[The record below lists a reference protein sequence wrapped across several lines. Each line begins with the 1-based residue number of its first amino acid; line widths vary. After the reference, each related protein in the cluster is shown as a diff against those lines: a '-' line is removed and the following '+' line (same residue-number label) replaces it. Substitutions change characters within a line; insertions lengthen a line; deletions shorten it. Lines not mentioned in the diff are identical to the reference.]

1 MSVCLSILIPILFDE
16 ATKKRNMLNFLTM
29 SGNDK
34 IFICWELFRH
44 FSNNYKVVE
53 IVHLLGVQSEVWGF
67 CNQGFALN
75 VCMFPK
81 LAVTCK

>member
-34 IFICWELFRH
+34 IFIC
-44 FSNNYKVVE
+44 
-53 IVHLLGVQSEVWGF
+53 
-67 CNQGFALN
+67 
-75 VCMFPK
+75 
-81 LAVTCK
+81 